1 MALTREQ
8 FAWIVT
14 QRATFITPEAVV
26 INFARQFKA
35 QGATITPADV
45 AKAERDALPAEWQSF
60 FDTELA
66 KFLDA
71 PTAKLEVRVAELN
84 RLYVRERDRGAA
96 CAQYLE
102 QIAKEMAGAYAPKG
116 APGAKAGG
124 EPRQITE
131 IIETIVD
138 PAPQPEPAK

>member
-1 MALTREQ
+1 MAKLTREQ
-8 FAWIVT
+8 FAWMVS

-26 INFARQFKA
+26 INFARQFKP
-35 QGATITPADV
+35 ATITAADV
-45 AKAERDALPAEWQSF
+45 ALAERDVLPAEWLAYH
-60 FDTELA
+60 DKELA

-102 QIAKEMAGAYAPKG
+102 QIAKEMAGGYAPKG
-116 APGAKAGG
+116 SVGTKPAATG
-124 EPRQITE
+124 EPVTE
-131 IIETIVD
+131 IVVTVID
-138 PAPQPEPAK
+138 PASVKAST